1 MVLMMSS
8 AGKIPIS
15 SDLTLPSSLEILTLS
30 PVLVTRTLVPAQAK
44 EPVPLTVVV
53 SRMSI
58 TLELSL
64 PLRSVA
70 YSEPCL
76 RPCPKGMLMVS
87 GGTAGLG

>member
-1 MVLMMSS
+1 
-8 AGKIPIS
+8 
-15 SDLTLPSSLEILTLS
+15 
-30 PVLVTRTLVPAQAK
+30 LVTRTLVPAQAK

-76 RPCPKGMLMVS
+76 RP
-87 GGTAGLG
+87 